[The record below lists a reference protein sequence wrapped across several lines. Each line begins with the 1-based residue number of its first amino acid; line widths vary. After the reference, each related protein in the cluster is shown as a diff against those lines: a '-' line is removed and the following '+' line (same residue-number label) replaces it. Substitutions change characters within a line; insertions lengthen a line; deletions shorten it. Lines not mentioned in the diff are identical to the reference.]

1 MKFLWALFGLLF
13 TVAPPSYAQDW
24 TLQDSL
30 TLNRLLQKEG
40 KIELNPEALR
50 ELGVDAFLDNPVS
63 THEKSWLGFRA
74 DLPALP
80 EQVKKDVVLTLH
92 PYTPNTPY
100 NWDPVLQKK
109 IKIDKNTW
117 KGAFYDLK
125 SRIYP
130 SDWAK
135 HPLDAGCRNSLEKIE
150 ATGMRYVIMERVN
163 NTAVGGWKS
172 VGSGTAIQGL
182 DLMAPFT
189 KEFWNFKGRKRK
201 KRTLEV
207 LRTYSL
213 HAVES
218 E

>member
-1 MKFLWALFGLLF
+1 MKSLWVLLGLLF
-13 TVAPPSYAQDW
+13 TIVHPFYAQDW

-30 TLNRLLQKEG
+30 ALHRLLQNEG

-50 ELGVDAFLDNPVS
+50 ELGVDGFLGNPVS
-63 THEKSWLGFRA
+63 TTEKTWLGFREE
-74 DLPALP
+74 LPLP
-80 EQVKKDVVLTLH
+80 EPEIKDVVLTLH
-92 PYTPNTPY
+92 PYVPNTPY

-109 IKIDKNTW
+109 IKINKNTW
-117 KGAFYDLK
+117 RGAFYDLK
-125 SRIYP
+125 SRMYP
-130 SDWAK
+130 SDWAR
-135 HPLDAGCRNSLEKIE
+135 HPLEAGSRNSLEKIE
-150 ATGMRYVIMERVN
+150 ATGLRYVVMERAN

-172 VGSGTAIQGL
+172 VGSGAAIQGL

-213 HAVES
+213 DAVKS
-218 E
+218 K